1 MSLISDG
8 IEKVRVFEIPCGIWA
23 DGGYIGAPKVALV
36 KWRSNHSDKLHQV
49 YVNGRFAGLTVGSQQ
64 RQEIVRIPA
73 SFEAP
78 VRVEVFAVE
87 PKHAHIDFSSE
98 LDVLFVGSGRVK
110 ITLLRGQN
118 LPVGATADIF
128 FDNATG
134 QIDYENPINYEPIQ
148 IWPAWQDKTGFAM
161 AGFGIGDLG
170 YDGAAAVGFAKG
182 SFGNGQF
189 GFDAD
194 MIEWISRPLLRG
206 IYKFAIKITDCFGRE
221 SISETEQI
229 TVTPAAKPAEHLNIA
244 SFNKQTNQMILE
256 IT

>member
-1 MSLISDG
+1 MSLISEG
-8 IEKVRVFEIPCGIWA
+8 IRKVRAFELPCGIWA

-36 KWRSNHSDKLHQV
+36 KWRSNHSDKLHQI
-49 YVNGRFAGLTVGSQQ
+49 YVNGRFAGLTVDSQQ

-78 VRVEVFAVE
+78 VRIEVFAVE
-87 PKHAHIDFSSE
+87 ARYAHIDFSGE
-98 LDVLFVGSGRVK
+98 LGVPFVGGGRVK

-118 LPVGATADIF
+118 LPIGATADIF

-134 QIDYENPINYEPIQ
+134 QIDYENALNDEPIR
-148 IWPAWQDKTGFAM
+148 IWPAWQDKTGFGM
-161 AGFGIGDLG
+161 TRFGIGDFG

-194 MIEWISRPLLRG
+194 TIEWISQPLPEG
-206 IYKFAIKITDCFGRE
+206 IYKFAIKITDQVGRE
-221 SISETEQI
+221 SISETGQV
-229 TVTPAAKPAEHLNIA
+229 TVTPAAKPAEQLNIA
-244 SFNKQTNQMILE
+244 SFDKQTNQMILE